1 MGTNKKH
8 CSLELEGRHCITKKR
23 DRKQTYVFYEYTGK
37 NTKKRYSIP
46 KRPPDKTLQIIV
58 DKHI

>member
-1 MGTNKKH
+1 MGTTNKH

-37 NTKKRYSIP
+37 NTKKTVLHTETSSRQNIA
-46 KRPPDKTLQIIV
+46 DNC
-58 DKHI
+58 

>member
-37 NTKKRYSIP
+37 NTKKTVLHTETSSRQNIA
-46 KRPPDKTLQIIV
+46 DNC
-58 DKHI
+58 